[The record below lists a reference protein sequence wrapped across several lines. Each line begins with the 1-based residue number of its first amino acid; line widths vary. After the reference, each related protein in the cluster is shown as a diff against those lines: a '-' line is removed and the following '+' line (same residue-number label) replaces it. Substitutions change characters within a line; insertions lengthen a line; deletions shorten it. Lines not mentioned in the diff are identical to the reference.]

1 MLCKIFDFCNIY
13 MVLYARGDYMILSE
27 LTKHLLARRI
37 TISELSRGTGISRPT
52 LTALANNTTTGIQ
65 YDTLNKICSYLEID
79 PSLLLIFIPFE
90 LSITLNK
97 DLTQFTIKITDTD
110 VMQNIKGTDEIL
122 NIELTA
128 DIEKIE
134 DETTQK
140 EAKPLYLV
148 TLNAKSSIKYQR
160 VLDKY
165 LEDYKIFPLTEYI
178 GAICIKHLENHTD
191 DFYLHLEN
199 FGKLDKW
206 DVLDLVISMK

>member
-1 MLCKIFDFCNIY
+1 

-65 YDTLNKICSYLEID
+65 YDTLSKICSYLEIE

-97 DLTQFTIKITDTD
+97 DLMQFTIKITDTD
-110 VMQNIKGTDEIL
+110 VIQNLKDPDEVL

-128 DIEKIE
+128 NIEKAE
-134 DETTQK
+134 AETNQK
-140 EAKPLYLV
+140 EIKPVYLV
-148 TLNAKSSIKYQR
+148 ALNTESSIKYQK

-165 LEDYKIFPLTEYI
+165 LEDYKILPLKQYI
-178 GAICIKHLENHTD
+178 GAICIEYLEKYND

-199 FGKLDKW
+199 FGRLDKW
-206 DVLDLVISMK
+206 DVLDLVMSMK

>member
-110 VMQNIKGTDEIL
+110 VMQNIKDTDEIL

-128 DIEKIE
+128 DIEKLKG
-134 DETTQK
+134 ETTQK
-140 EAKPLYLV
+140 DAKSLYLV
-148 TLNAKSSIKYQR
+148 KLNAESSIKYQR

-165 LEDYKIFPLTEYI
+165 IEDYKIFPLTEYI
-178 GAICIKHLENHTD
+178 GAICIEHLENHTD

-206 DVLDLVISMK
+206 DVLDLVMSMK

>member
-1 MLCKIFDFCNIY
+1 

-110 VMQNIKGTDEIL
+110 VIQNIKNTDEIL

-128 DIEKIE
+128 DIEKLE
-134 DETTQK
+134 GETTQK
-140 EAKPLYLV
+140 DAKPLYLV
-148 TLNAKSSIKYQR
+148 TLNAESSIKYQR
-160 VLDKY
+160 VLDEY
-165 LEDYKIFPLTEYI
+165 LEDYKIFPLTEHI
-178 GAICIKHLENHTD
+178 GAICIEHLEDHTD

-206 DVLDLVISMK
+206 DVLDLVMSMK